1 MSLVIVLFSALLSLA
16 SGSHVLTS
24 GDLFGGGTTV
34 APFARTGGV
43 GSRTVAPSDTTGG
56 GPMLVPPSH

>member
-1 MSLVIVLFSALLSLA
+1 MSLVIVLFSALLALA
-16 SGSHVLTS
+16 SSSHVLTP
-24 GDLFGGGTTV
+24 GDLPGG
-34 APFARTGGV
+34 A